1 MGSNKLGSGDSS
13 FAEVIKNIQF
23 LFLWISQT
31 FSQFG
36 DRIFLLFMVEL
47 VTKNQFS
54 NSAVSG
60 LIMIYT
66 IPAIIFGSVAGVFV
80 DRWNKKWI
88 MIMCNLIRAIC
99 VLLLLVSDSVWNI
112 YIMTFLVSTFTQ
124 FFAPAEAS
132 TIPMLIEK
140 KNLLPANS
148 LFMGTMFSSVVFGF
162 ALGTPIIS
170 KFSHQTT
177 TLAIFS
183 MYLVAS
189 LILFFLHKQ
198 KEQKNEQ
205 KNFFHEFKEGY
216 NYVMKNQTV
225 LFCVIRQ
232 IIVFSAFAA
241 LSVLVIGFVND
252 ILHLKPVFFGYLLAV
267 AGLGMGLGAL
277 ATGKFGNKLGKDRLI
292 FSGFI
297 ISSVMLVCL
306 ASTNLIAW
314 SIGLEKTVQQK
325 ELYTSL
331 SILNKDASKANTVS
345 KLSVLLSPDSSGEQ
359 SVSARTKV
367 ESLSDEQLN
376 ILSDFIGTKSE
387 SLLTLKKD
395 EKTKKINLGKLL
407 NSLAKEEIIF
417 LKSDKQ
423 YIKVTDSDSTKVAS
437 SSKAFKFF
445 LKLQN
450 EYIIKDLLKA
460 VNLED
465 KPLSA
470 IMTLTENN
478 IENVE
483 VLRSFLKLNEDG
495 IPTTSLSH
503 LVSEL
508 PPQVL
513 KDLVTLLE
521 IESEDFSNTDIQ
533 SLSIKGY
540 LDKII
545 KEDASNITIKK
556 SNAIKTILNDPN
568 NPIIKLLIKQE
579 ASYFEI
585 IFAFLITIIVGFGS
599 AISAI
604 PLQATLQ
611 EVVEE
616 KVRGK
621 VFGVQN
627 MFISLAMTVPM
638 GLSGFLADILDGKIL
653 HMRGVSVV
661 MIMLAA
667 FIFFGGF
674 VENMF
679 KQKKADSK

>member
-1 MGSNKLGSGDSS
+1 MRSNTPSSGNAS

-47 VTKNQFS
+47 ITKNQFS
-54 NSAVSG
+54 NSAISG

-88 MIMCNLIRAIC
+88 MIMCNLIRAVC

-170 KFSHQTT
+170 QFSHLTT
-177 TLAIFS
+177 TLSIFS
-183 MYLVAS
+183 MYFIAGM
-189 LILFFLHKQ
+189 ILFFLHKQ
-198 KEQKNEQ
+198 KEQEHEQ
-205 KNFFHEFKEGY
+205 KHFFHEFKEGY
-216 NYVMKNQTV
+216 NYVIKNQIV
-225 LFCVIRQ
+225 LFCIIRQ
-232 IIVFSAFAA
+232 VIVFSAFAA

-277 ATGKFGNKLGKDRLI
+277 ATGKFANRLGKDRLI

-306 ASTNLIAW
+306 ACTNFIAW
-314 SIGLEKTVQQK
+314 GVGLEKTEQQK

-331 SILNKDASKANTVS
+331 SILNKNGSRTNTIS
-345 KLSVLLSPDSSGEQ
+345 KLNILLSPDSTGEQ
-359 SVSARTKV
+359 SVSSRTKI
-367 ESLSDEQLN
+367 ENLSDEQVN
-376 ILSDFIGTKSE
+376 ILSDFLNTKNE
-387 SLLTLKKD
+387 SLLSLKKD
-395 EKTKKINLGKLL
+395 EKTKKINLGKLV

-423 YIKVTDSDSTKVAS
+423 YVKVVDTELNKVANN
-437 SSKAFKFF
+437 SKAFKFF

-450 EYIIKDLLKA
+450 EYIIKDLLKS
-460 VNLED
+460 VKFED
-465 KPLSA
+465 KPLNA
-470 IMTLTENN
+470 IMILTENK
-478 IENVE
+478 IENIDK
-483 VLRSFLKLNEDG
+483 LRSFLKLNEDG
-495 IPTTSLSH
+495 IPTTTLSQS
-503 LVSEL
+503 VSEL
-508 PPQVL
+508 PSQVL
-513 KDLVTLLE
+513 KDLSELLE
-521 IESEDFSNTDIQ
+521 IELEDFSNPNTQ
-533 SLSIKGY
+533 NFY
-540 LDKII
+540 LGSYLNKMI

-556 SNAIKTILNDPN
+556 ANAIKTIISDPN
-568 NPIIKLLIKQE
+568 NSIIKLLIKQE

-585 IFAFLITIIVGFGS
+585 ILAFLITIIVGFGS

-604 PLQATLQ
+604 PLQTTLQ

-653 HMRGVSVV
+653 HLKGVSVV
-661 MIMLAA
+661 MIMLGI

-679 KQKKADSK
+679 KQKK